1 MTAEKFSHKKL
12 TTDEVRRILQYALWD
27 FEQLHVWDHNQI
39 SLLLSQLSAA
49 MGYKLRDF
57 MFPFFVAIAGS
68 PSSTPVMESM
78 GILGADL
85 TFARL
90 RQSIE
95 ILGGLSK
102 NEQSEWKLQW
112 QH

>member
-1 MTAEKFSHKKL
+1 MC
-12 TTDEVRRILQYALWD
+12 IL
-27 FEQLHVWDHNQI
+27 V
-39 SLLLSQLSAA
+39 
-49 MGYKLRDF
+49 
-57 MFPFFVAIAGS
+57 
-68 PSSTPVMESM
+68 T
-78 GILGADL
+78 DL

-112 QH
+112 QALKELTPHS

>member
-1 MTAEKFSHKKL
+1 
-12 TTDEVRRILQYALWD
+12 
-27 FEQLHVWDHNQI
+27 
-39 SLLLSQLSAA
+39 
-49 MGYKLRDF
+49 
-57 MFPFFVAIAGS
+57 
-68 PSSTPVMESM
+68 M

-95 ILGGLSK
+95 VLGGLSK

-112 QH
+112 QALKVLTAPL